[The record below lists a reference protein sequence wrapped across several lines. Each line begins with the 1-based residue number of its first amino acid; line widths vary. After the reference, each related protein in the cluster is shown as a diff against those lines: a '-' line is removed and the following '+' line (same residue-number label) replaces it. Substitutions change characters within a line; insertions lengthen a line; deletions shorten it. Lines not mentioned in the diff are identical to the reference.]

1 MDQAATSKRALNVLE
16 PQASQWCLQT
26 GQSIDLFLFHSL
38 HVWVCGCEKDSSES
52 EEASSGI
59 KRRKKNKIRGLA
71 RYNNPKTSFLAPD
84 PTGRIMWYKYRA
96 CVAEHTKSEL
106 SLQNSCFSFPI
117 RDNGVVPQ
125 TCFSS
130 QAVSI
135 HWKLERNL
143 SKRKLQTQDK
153 VLAGRPIKKYY
164 KMPHDIM
171 HR

>member
-1 MDQAATSKRALNVLE
+1 MSWSHRRHSDACKLVSPLI
-16 PQASQWCLQT
+16 CFCF
-26 GQSIDLFLFHSL
+26 IDCMF
-38 HVWVCGCEKDSSES
+38 GCADV
-52 EEASSGI
+52 
-59 KRRKKNKIRGLA
+59 RKTAVKVKKHLLGLKQGENKIRGLA